1 MEELIK
7 GYPYGGTAVAFE
19 DTDDFENG
27 GKGLRFIGVTN
38 VSCICEEFFSGTGIW
53 LVGPQKGS
61 QTAPSLLTALS
72 KALQKLNS
80 ALIARYTYSN
90 KSAPKLMALFP
101 NTSVDSSECEHNSLL
116 MYELFFKDNFVEI
129 LFPSLENTES
139 SQDEIDIIDKFIDSM
154 HLNAANTSNENNA
167 EGKSSS
173 YFRKLLDPG
182 LQHTFRAIAHRALYP
197 NDPLLKPDND
207 ILDMIK
213 PPKEMET
220 KPIVDHMKTLFTLE
234 PVVKSKKEIFMESIQ
249 NRKDNEEAP
258 MPESGGNI
266 NTNGK
271 EIKELNSLNPADD
284 FIELFNRGE
293 RFDIL
298 ATQLENVILQIV
310 LKSMD
315 LIVEKVIKAIF
326 VYREFAK
333 QKAPYKFNEW
343 ITNFK
348 EVLDQH
354 GKVDLWMQLVVNER
368 LGLITSNESELS
380 TVSEAEAQDFI
391 RVQDTNAG
399 TSAIVDDDN
408 DLNDNYFD
416 QM

>member
-7 GYPYGGTAVAFE
+7 GYTYGGTAVAFE

-38 VSCICEEFFSGTGIW
+38 VSCICEEFFTGTGIW

-72 KALQKLNS
+72 KALHKLNS
-80 ALIARYTYSN
+80 ALIARYTYSD

-101 NTSVDSSECEHNSLL
+101 NTIVDSSECEHNSLL

-139 SQDEIDIIDKFIDSM
+139 TQDEIDIIDKFIDSM
-154 HLNAANTSNENNA
+154 DLSGQNVNNA
-167 EGKSSS
+167 EGTSPS
-173 YFRKLLDPG
+173 YFKKLLDPG

-249 NRKDNEEAP
+249 NRKDNEEASVSA
-258 MPESGGNI
+258 SGGNANI
-266 NTNGK
+266 NSK
-271 EIKELNSLNPADD
+271 EIKELSSLNPADD

-298 ATQLENVILQIV
+298 TTQLENVILQIV

-315 LIVEKVIKAIF
+315 LIIEKVIKAIF

-333 QKAPYKFNEW
+333 QKAPYRFNEW
-343 ITNFK
+343 IANFK

-354 GKVDLWMQLVVNER
+354 GKFDLWMQLVVNER

-380 TVSEAEAQDFI
+380 TVSEAEAKAFI

-408 DLNDNYFD
+408 DLNDNFFD